1 MDNQNPKKV
10 ELKPSA
16 SFLQD
21 IQKSTTKENVVIQ
34 KTSPTDNIYPDSETT
49 PLLTPVKKTNDKP
62 KRIYS
67 IVPSLRPFSIV
78 LLILGILLFSNLLQ
92 THIQSIHQTTELHIL
107 NIVRPITLVL
117 PLISAIVFLISK
129 SVTFVK
135 ALLAALVLN
144 FLLGVIDA
152 WYLAF
157 RFHIVS
163 ASFATIIVMIIQ
175 VVFLV
180 WSWSV
185 FSQVND
191 LY

>member
-1 MDNQNPKKV
+1 
-10 ELKPSA
+10 
-16 SFLQD
+16 
-21 IQKSTTKENVVIQ
+21 
-34 KTSPTDNIYPDSETT
+34 
-49 PLLTPVKKTNDKP
+49 
-62 KRIYS
+62 
-67 IVPSLRPFSIV
+67 
-78 LLILGILLFSNLLQ
+78 
-92 THIQSIHQTTELHIL
+92 
-107 NIVRPITLVL
+107 LVL
-117 PLISAIVFLISK
+117 PLISAIIFLISK

-157 RFHIVS
+157 RFHIMS
-163 ASFATIIVMIIQ
+163 ALFATIIVMIIQ